1 MCPRKV
7 AIMKTVEFELP
18 EATASR
24 LEDAAQKMG
33 VSAEDLLRIS
43 VEEKLASLDETFQ
56 AAADHVLSKNAE
68 LYKRLA

>member
-1 MCPRKV
+1 
-7 AIMKTVEFELP
+7 MKTVEFELP

-24 LEDAAQKMG
+24 LEDAAHKMG

-43 VEEKLASLDETFQ
+43 VEEKLARLDETLLD
-56 AAADHVLSKNAE
+56 AADHVLSKNAE

>member
-1 MCPRKV
+1 
-7 AIMKTVEFELP
+7 MKTVEFELP

-43 VEEKLASLDETFQ
+43 VEEKLARLDEIFLDT
-56 AAADHVLSKNAE
+56 ADHVLSKNAE

>member
-1 MCPRKV
+1 
-7 AIMKTVEFELP
+7 MKTVEFELP

-43 VEEKLASLDETFQ
+43 VEEKLARLDETFQ
-56 AAADHVLSKNAE
+56 DTAEHVLSKNAE

>member
-1 MCPRKV
+1 
-7 AIMKTVEFELP
+7 MKTVEFELP
-18 EATASR
+18 EVTASR

-43 VEEKLASLDETFQ
+43 VEEKLARLDENFQ
-56 AAADHVLSKNAE
+56 DAADHALSKNAE

>member
-1 MCPRKV
+1 
-7 AIMKTVEFELP
+7 MKTVEFELP

-24 LEDAAQKMG
+24 LEEAAQKMG

-43 VEEKLASLDETFQ
+43 VEEKLARLDETFEG
-56 AAADHVLSKNAE
+56 AADHVLSKNAE

>member
-1 MCPRKV
+1 
-7 AIMKTVEFELP
+7 MKTVEFELP

-43 VEEKLASLDETFQ
+43 VEEKLARLDETFLDT
-56 AAADHVLSKNAE
+56 ADQVISKNAE

>member
-1 MCPRKV
+1 
-7 AIMKTVEFELP
+7 MKTVEFELP

-43 VEEKLASLDETFQ
+43 VEEKLARLDETFLD
-56 AAADHVLSKNAE
+56 AADQVLSKNAE